1 MKHTGIAAL
10 IIFIA
15 VICSACSMPNQVSQV
30 SDESSIPSSQITQSD
45 NSQTTS
51 TSDERIDSESVMSKT
66 EETDSAPDKQ
76 SESSEPEFNERKIS
90 LKINDRE
97 LSATLYD
104 NPLADQLYDMLPLTV
119 TFEDFNQTEKIG
131 YFPDGGGLTTD
142 NVENGFEPS
151 AGDLCY
157 YAPWKNL
164 SVFYK
169 GFRYSED
176 LYSIGHIDNGIDM
189 ISELENGF
197 VIVFDK
203 E

>member
-15 VICSACSMPNQVSQV
+15 VICSTCSMQDQV
-30 SDESSIPSSQITQSD
+30 SDESSVPSSQITQSD
-45 NSQTTS
+45 NSQITS
-51 TSDERIDSESVMSKT
+51 TSDERIDSEPVMSEI
-66 EETDSAPDKQ
+66 EETESAPDKQ
-76 SESSEPEFNERKIS
+76 PESGEPEVKERKIS

-97 LSATLYD
+97 LSVTLYN

-119 TFEDFNQTEKIG
+119 TFEDYNQTEKIG
-131 YFPDGGGLTTD
+131 YFPDGGSLNTD
-142 NVENGFEPS
+142 NAENGFEPS

-176 LYSIGHIDNGIDM
+176 LYSIGHIDNGIDT
-189 ISELENGF
+189 ISELETDF

>member
-1 MKHTGIAAL
+1 MKHTEIAVL
-10 IIFIA
+10 IILIA
-15 VICSACSMPNQVSQV
+15 VICSACSLQDQVL
-30 SDESSIPSSQITQSD
+30 DESSVPSSQITQSD

-51 TSDERIDSESVMSKT
+51 TSDESIASEPVTST
-66 EETDSAPDKQ
+66 IEETESAPDKQ
-76 SESSEPEFNERKIS
+76 SESGEPEAKERKIS

-104 NPLADQLYDMLPLTV
+104 TPLADQLYDMLPLTI
-119 TFEDFNQTEKIG
+119 TFEDYNQTEKIG
-131 YFPDGGGLTTD
+131 YFPDGGSLNTD
-142 NVENGFEPS
+142 NAENGFEPS

-169 GFRYSED
+169 GFRYSEE
-176 LYSIGHIDNGIDM
+176 LYSIGHIDDGIDT
-189 ISELENGF
+189 ISELETDF
-197 VIVFDK
+197 VIVFEK

>member
-1 MKHTGIAAL
+1 MKHTGIATL

-15 VICSACSMPNQVSQV
+15 VICSACSMPNQVS
-30 SDESSIPSSQITQSD
+30 DESSVSSGQITRSD

-51 TSDERIDSESVMSKT
+51 TSDKDNDSEPVTSKT
-66 EETDSAPDKQ
+66 EGTESSSDKQ
-76 SESSEPEFNERKIS
+76 PESSEPEVKERKIS

-131 YFPDGGGLTTD
+131 YFPDGGGLNTD
-142 NVENGFEPS
+142 NAENGFEPS

>member
-1 MKHTGIAAL
+1 MKHAIVTAL
-10 IIFIA
+10 IIFI
-15 VICSACSMPNQVSQV
+15 VGICSACSMPNQV
-30 SDESSIPSSQITQSD
+30 SDESSIPSSQITRSD
-45 NSQTTS
+45 NPQTTS
-51 TSDERIDSESVMSKT
+51 ERIDSESITSEI
-66 EETDSAPDKQ
+66 EETESNSDKQ
-76 SESSEPEFNERKIS
+76 PESGEPEVKERKIS

-97 LSATLYD
+97 LSVTLYD

-119 TFEDFNQTEKIG
+119 TFEDYNQTEKIG
-131 YFPDGGGLTTD
+131 YFPDGGGLNTD
-142 NVENGFEPS
+142 NAENGFEPS

-176 LYSIGHIDNGIDM
+176 LYSIGHIDNGIDT
-189 ISELENGF
+189 ISELENDF

>member
-1 MKHTGIAAL
+1 MKHTEIAVL
-10 IIFIA
+10 IILIA
-15 VICSACSMPNQVSQV
+15 VICSACSLQDQVL
-30 SDESSIPSSQITQSD
+30 DESSVPGSQITQSD

-51 TSDERIDSESVMSKT
+51 TSDESIASEPVTST
-66 EETDSAPDKQ
+66 IEETESDPDQ
-76 SESSEPEFNERKIS
+76 QPESGVPEAAERKIS

-104 NPLADQLYDMLPLTV
+104 TSLAEQLYDMLPLTI
-119 TFEDFNQTEKIG
+119 TFEDYNQTEKIG
-131 YFPDGGGLTTD
+131 YFPNGGSLNTD
-142 NVENGFEPS
+142 NAENGFEPS

-169 GFRYSED
+169 GFRYSEE
-176 LYSIGHIDNGIDM
+176 LYSIGHIDDGIDT
-189 ISELENGF
+189 ISKLETDF
-197 VIVFDK
+197 VIVFEK

>member
-1 MKHTGIAAL
+1 MKYTRIAAL

-15 VICSACSMPNQVSQV
+15 VICSACSMPNQVS
-30 SDESSIPSSQITQSD
+30 DESSVPSSQVSQLD

-51 TSDERIDSESVMSKT
+51 TSDERIDSEPVTSKT
-66 EETDSAPDKQ
+66 EETESSSDKQ
-76 SESSEPEFNERKIS
+76 SESSEPDVKERKIS

-104 NPLADQLYDMLPLTV
+104 NPLADQLYDMLPLTI

-131 YFPDGGGLTTD
+131 YFPDGGGLNTD
-142 NVENGFEPS
+142 KAESGFEPS

-157 YAPWKNL
+157 YSPWKNL

-176 LYSIGHIDNGIDM
+176 LYSIGHIDDGIEM
-189 ISELENGF
+189 IPELEDGF